1 MVDHLLEQ
9 AEMRNHSQTQ
19 PLADSTTSRLN
30 HSQTQP
36 LADSSPDDI
45 TVDLPLEQAR
55 RLQAMPASL
64 LPRPAS
70 LDDLD

>member
-9 AEMRNHSQTQ
+9 AEMRNHF
-19 PLADSTTSRLN
+19 
-30 HSQTQP
+30 QTQP

>member
-9 AEMRNHSQTQ
+9 AEMRNHFQTQ
-19 PLADSTTSRLN
+19 PL
-30 HSQTQP
+30 P
-36 LADSSPDDI
+36 GSSPDDI

>member
-9 AEMRNHSQTQ
+9 AEMR
-19 PLADSTTSRLN
+19 N

>member
-9 AEMRNHSQTQ
+9 AEMR
-19 PLADSTTSRLN
+19 N

-55 RLQAMPASL
+55 RLQAMPASP